1 MTKTR
6 NIFRLIFIV
15 LAIILL
21 VNMNRKPNDNTE
33 SIPQFK
39 FKMFQKIRTDSLDT
53 RQKVDVLVNETT
65 KFVEGSSTTRKGIHL
80 LTLLFA
86 LWIAVEFVFLI
97 LKTIRNDNT
106 LKSG

>member
-6 NIFRLIFIV
+6 TIFRLVFIV

-21 VNMNRKPNDNTE
+21 VNMTRKPNDNSE

-53 RQKVDVLVNETT
+53 RQKVNVLVNETT
-65 KFVEGSSTTRKGIHL
+65 KFVEGSSKTRKGIHL
-80 LTLLFA
+80 LALLFA
-86 LWIAVEFVFLI
+86 VLIVNEFAFLI
-97 LKTIRNDNT
+97 LKTIRVDNT
-106 LKSG
+106 IKNG